1 MSGSRETF
9 GVARPVAVLSDVAVS
24 VRAMT
29 DVVFYA
35 LPAQYLQPGLST
47 DDAQDILEVSADGG
61 FVSVVVY
68 TPRPDDPELD
78 SYNRS
83 APESRIYDRNRLV
96 GLAVYGDTRIDLSRH
111 AEAQD
116 LVLR

>member
-1 MSGSRETF
+1 MP
-9 GVARPVAVLSDVAVS
+9 A
-24 VRAMT
+24 
-29 DVVFYA
+29 VVFYA
-35 LPAQYLQPGLST
+35 LPAQYLQPGVST
-47 DDAQDILEVSADGG
+47 SDGQDVLEVSTDGG

-83 APESRIYDRNRLV
+83 GPESRIYDRNRPV
-96 GLAVYGDTRIDLSRH
+96 SLAVFEDTRIDLSRH
-111 AEAQD
+111 AEAKN

>member
-1 MSGSRETF
+1 MP
-9 GVARPVAVLSDVAVS
+9 A
-24 VRAMT
+24 
-29 DVVFYA
+29 VVFYA

-47 DDAQDILEVSADGG
+47 DDGQDVLEVNVDGG

-78 SYNRS
+78 AYNRC

-96 GLAVYGDTRIDLSRH
+96 GLAVYGDTHIDLSRH

>member
-1 MSGSRETF
+1 M
-9 GVARPVAVLSDVAVS
+9 ARPVAVLSGVSVS
-24 VRAMT
+24 VRDMAA
-29 DVVFYA
+29 VVFYA

-47 DDAQDILEVSADGG
+47 DDGQDVLEVNVDGG

-83 APESRIYDRNRLV
+83 VPESRIYDRNRLV
-96 GLAVYGDTRIDLSRH
+96 GLAVFEDTRIDLSPH
-111 AEAQD
+111 AEAKN